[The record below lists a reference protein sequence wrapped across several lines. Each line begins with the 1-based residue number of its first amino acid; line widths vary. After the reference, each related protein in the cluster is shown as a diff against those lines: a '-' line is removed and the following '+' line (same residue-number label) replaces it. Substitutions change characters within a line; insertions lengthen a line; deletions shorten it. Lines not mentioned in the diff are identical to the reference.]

1 MKLKI
6 QSMKELRAEMLSVAR
21 GERKAPAD
29 AGQVS
34 FESVGAVMRLL
45 TPENRQLLAVIEK
58 EKPASVAEL
67 AQLVGRAE
75 PNVSRTLGKLVAA
88 GFVRLTPG
96 VGKTKAPEVAIR
108 RLTVDIDIC
117 RQTDRVA
124 VAW

>member
-6 QSMKELRAEMLSVAR
+6 QSMKTLRAEMLSVAR
-21 GERKAPAD
+21 GEQKAPAD

-34 FESVGAVMRLL
+34 FESVEAVMRLL

-58 EKPASVAEL
+58 KKPASVADL
-67 AQLVGRAE
+67 ARLVGRAE

-88 GFVRLTPG
+88 GFVRLKPG

-108 RLTVDIDIC
+108 RLTVDIDLC
-117 RQTDRVA
+117 HQTDRVA
-124 VAW
+124 IA